1 MEKLMGKYITKK
13 QQVLNLLNDIEATIT
28 SRNAD
33 IAIPILKWTQEKIRL
48 DTVEKNRHEKYQSTK
63 YRKYRPRAVKQ
74 WEVYGC
80 ALGKNIGSEQNG
92 VSRPVVIVQDTRES
106 MHSPTVLVAPFTSA
120 YDKDGNK
127 KQEIRYTSR
136 IFK

>member
-48 DTVEKNRHEKYQSTK
+48 DTVEKTDT
-63 YRKYRPRAVKQ
+63 
-74 WEVYGC
+74 
-80 ALGKNIGSEQNG
+80 KNINQLNIEN
-92 VSRPVVIVQDTRES
+92 IVQE
-106 MHSPTVLVAPFTSA
+106 L
-120 YDKDGNK
+120 
-127 KQEIRYTSR
+127 
-136 IFK
+136 